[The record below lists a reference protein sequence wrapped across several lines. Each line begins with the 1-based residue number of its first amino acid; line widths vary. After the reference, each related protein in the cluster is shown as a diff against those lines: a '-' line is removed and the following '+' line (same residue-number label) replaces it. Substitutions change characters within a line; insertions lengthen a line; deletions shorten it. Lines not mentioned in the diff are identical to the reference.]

1 MQEAFDEGA
10 RSALQAVVH
19 VVEKQNEEI
28 LQLIEKLRDN
38 IRRIETLQVREEQ
51 EQQKERQIQELEQYS
66 KVLEALLHVK
76 ENREEP

>member
-19 VVEKQNEEI
+19 VVEEQNEEI

-51 EQQKERQIQELEQYS
+51 ETAERKADTGTRAILQGS
-66 KVLEALLHVK
+66 
-76 ENREEP
+76 